1 MKHTL
6 LFMIFC
12 RMSSSTVWRM
22 RQCPPGCRSSTNT
35 PRPQC
40 TWPTQ
45 APQFLPTRLGIL
57 LRLGRD
63 FVLGTSISNP
73 RTTYS
78 QMLSQAL
85 FVAAYRT
92 ITWHRA
98 ATIQTMSCHPEMDP
112 ETARPKPGIRTPQAP
127 TTHPW
132 TCMQIAQVMNLLT
145 ENSAVNPS
153 SNWLQFPMEKEQE
166 SWKKKGLLTRTQK
179 KARCV
184 PRIGVLQKEICLKE
198 REEIK
203 LRGLSHIFS
212 LFWVVYTYKRCKVCC
227 LSGSVNLSVIVVD
240 DFYFYFYFLLFIFV
254 YFSISIMWLFGDVIL
269 IIIIIIRVIWLK
281 RMK

>member
-166 SWKKKGLLTRTQK
+166 SWKIK
-179 KARCV
+179 
-184 PRIGVLQKEICLKE
+184 RIA
-198 REEIK
+198 
-203 LRGLSHIFS
+203 
-212 LFWVVYTYKRCKVCC
+212 YKNPEKSKVCA
-227 LSGSVNLSVIVVD
+227 
-240 DFYFYFYFLLFIFV
+240 
-254 YFSISIMWLFGDVIL
+254 
-269 IIIIIIRVIWLK
+269 
-281 RMK
+281 